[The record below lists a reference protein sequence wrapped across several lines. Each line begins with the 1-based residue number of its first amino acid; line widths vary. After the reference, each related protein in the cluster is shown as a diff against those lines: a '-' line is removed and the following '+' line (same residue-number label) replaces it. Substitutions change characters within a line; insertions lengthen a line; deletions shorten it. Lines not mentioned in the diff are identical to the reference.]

1 MSSTTDNA
9 RKIIVT
15 QALPYANASLHLGH
29 ILEAVQTDIWSRF
42 QNKSGNECLFFCADD
57 THGTPVM
64 LKAKELGKSPEDL
77 IKEVQRDHEE
87 TYKLYDINFTNYH
100 TTHSDENKKYSEQI
114 YLKAKE
120 NDLIT
125 RRTINQLYDVSES
138 MFLSDRFVKGTCPK
152 CGSTDQYGDGCTK
165 CGATYHVSELK
176 NPVSAISG
184 TKPVNKES
192 EHIFFDLPKK
202 LDTLKEFL
210 ATANLQKPITNK
222 LSEWV
227 NDDLQQWDISRD
239 APYFGFKIPEEDN
252 KYFYVWLDA
261 PIGYIASIDN
271 WATRNN
277 KDMDLL
283 WSANSNYEIYHF
295 IGKDISYFHGLF
307 WPALLSASDLR
318 LPDGIFV
325 HGFLTINGEK
335 MSKSKGTG
343 ILAKEFA
350 KLCDPETLRYYF
362 AAKLN
367 DKVEDIDLNFED
379 YVQRINSDL
388 VGKYLNIA
396 SRCSSFIEKNSN
408 ELSDTF
414 DNDLLEEAIKQKE
427 NIKECF
433 ESRNYSKAIR
443 LIMDIADL
451 TNKYINDNTPWKKD
465 TKEAAHIATTALN
478 VFNILTIYLSPI
490 IPNITKGAFK
500 FLNQDSQ
507 SFNDVEL
514 LLKNKI
520 NKYKPLLK
528 RLEPITIPEEIPMS
542 DEENYINI
550 DQFAEI
556 DLRVAEIKAA
566 SHVDGADKLLQLTLD
581 VGDLGERNVFAG
593 IKKAYDPES
602 LVGKM
607 VILVS
612 NLAPRKMKFGL
623 SEGMV
628 LASSDDE
635 GIYLISPDSGA
646 TPGLR
651 VK

>member
-1 MSSTTDNA
+1 MSSTTNKT

-64 LKAKELGKSPEDL
+64 LKAKELGISPEDL
-77 IKEVQRDHEE
+77 IKDVQKDHEE

-100 TTHSDENKKYSEQI
+100 TTHSDENKKYSEKI
-114 YLKAKE
+114 YLKAKK
-120 NDLIT
+120 NNLIT
-125 RRTINQLYDVSES
+125 RKTISQLFDEAES

-152 CGSTDQYGDGCTK
+152 CGASDQYGDGCTK
-165 CGATYHVSELK
+165 CGATYDVGELK
-176 NPVSAISG
+176 DPVSAISG
-184 TKPVNKES
+184 TKPINKES
-192 EHIFFDLPKK
+192 EHVFFDLPKK
-202 LDTLKEFL
+202 LDVLKNFL
-210 ATANLQKPITNK
+210 ASADLQKPITNK
-222 LSEWV
+222 LSEWL
-227 NDDLQQWDISRD
+227 NDDLHQWDISRD
-239 APYFGFKIPEEDN
+239 APYFGFKIPEEED

-271 WATRNN
+271 WATKNN
-277 KDMDLL
+277 KDMNSL
-283 WSANSNYEIYHF
+283 WSADSDYEIYHF

-307 WPALLSASDLR
+307 WPALLSGSDLK
-318 LPDGIFV
+318 LPNGIYV

-350 KLCDPETLRYYF
+350 ELCDPETLRYYF

-408 ELSDTF
+408 ALSSTF
-414 DNDLLEEAIKQKE
+414 DNELIEKAINQKEAIE
-427 NIKECF
+427 ACF
-433 ESRNYSKAIR
+433 ESRNYSKAVR

-465 TKEAAHIATTALN
+465 IDEAAQIATTALN
-478 VFNILTIYLSPI
+478 VFNILSIYLSPI
-490 IPNITKGAFK
+490 IPNITSEAFK
-500 FLNQDSQ
+500 FLNQEKQ
-507 SFNDVEL
+507 SFKDIEL
-514 LLKNKI
+514 YLKNNI

-528 RLEPITIPEEIPMS
+528 RLEPIVIPEEKPMS
-542 DEENYINI
+542 EEENYINI
-550 DQFAEI
+550 DQFADI
-556 DLRVAEIKAA
+556 DLRVAKIKNA

-602 LVGKM
+602 IVGKM

-612 NLAPRKMKFGL
+612 NLAPRQMKFGL

>member
-125 RRTINQLYDVSES
+125 RRTINQLYDESES

-152 CGSTDQYGDGCTK
+152 CGATDQYGDGCTK
-165 CGATYHVSELK
+165 CGATYDVSELK
-176 NPVSAISG
+176 NPVSVISE

-239 APYFGFKIPEEDN
+239 PPYFGFKIPEEDN

-350 KLCDPETLRYYF
+350 ELCDPETLRYYF

-408 ELSDTF
+408 ELSDSF

-528 RLEPITIPEEIPMS
+528 RLEPIIIPEEKPMS
-542 DEENYINI
+542 DEENYISI

>member
-1 MSSTTDNA
+1 MSSTTNKT

-64 LKAKELGKSPEDL
+64 LKAKELGISPEDL
-77 IKEVQRDHEE
+77 IKDVQKDHEE

-100 TTHSDENKKYSEQI
+100 TTHSDENKKYSEKI

-120 NDLIT
+120 NNLIT
-125 RRTINQLYDVSES
+125 RKTINQLFDEAES

-152 CGSTDQYGDGCTK
+152 CGASNQYGDGCTK
-165 CGATYHVSELK
+165 CGATYDVGELK
-176 NPVSAISG
+176 DPVSAISG
-184 TKPVNKES
+184 TKPINKES
-192 EHIFFDLPKK
+192 EHVFFDLPKK
-202 LDTLKEFL
+202 LDVLKNFL
-210 ATANLQKPITNK
+210 ASADLQKPITNK
-222 LSEWV
+222 LSEWL
-227 NDDLQQWDISRD
+227 NDDLHQWDISRD
-239 APYFGFKIPEEDN
+239 APYFGFKIPEEED

-271 WATRNN
+271 WATKNN
-277 KDMDLL
+277 KDMDSL
-283 WSANSNYEIYHF
+283 WSADSDYEIYHF

-307 WPALLSASDLR
+307 WPALLSGSDLK
-318 LPDGIFV
+318 LPNGIYV

-350 KLCDPETLRYYF
+350 ELCDPETLRYYF

-408 ELSDTF
+408 ALSSTF
-414 DNDLLEEAIKQKE
+414 DNELIEKAINQKEAIE
-427 NIKECF
+427 ACF
-433 ESRNYSKAIR
+433 ESRNYSKAVR

-465 TKEAAHIATTALN
+465 IDEAAQIATTALN
-478 VFNILTIYLSPI
+478 VFNILSIYLSPI
-490 IPNITKGAFK
+490 IPNITSEAFK
-500 FLNQDSQ
+500 FLNQEKQ
-507 SFNDVEL
+507 SFNDIEL
-514 LLKNKI
+514 YLKNNI

-528 RLEPITIPEEIPMS
+528 RLEPIVIPEEKPMS
-542 DEENYINI
+542 EEENYINI
-550 DQFAEI
+550 DQFADI
-556 DLRVAEIKAA
+556 DLRVAKIKNA

-602 LVGKM
+602 IVGKM

-612 NLAPRKMKFGL
+612 NLAPRQMKFGL